1 MNFRRI
7 RQFIIVAELGSLSA
21 AAQRLNMVQPALSQS
36 IKKLEENIGKTLF
49 RRSRKGM
56 ELNESGRLFL
66 KHAYGIV
73 NQYSRA
79 REDLADLDETPRG
92 QVSVA
97 MVASALSVISVPL
110 CRAVQERY
118 PDIILN
124 LDEGLAANIRHGFEA
139 GWYDFLVSYSDEQH
153 DGVEVEP
160 LMDEELFL
168 IASASSK
175 LAQHNEAINFSELKH
190 YELIVPQ
197 NQHGVTQLIDKHADM
212 VGIKINRAQFA
223 APLHTTIQL
232 IEMGLGYSVL
242 PWSAIH
248 RKVAEKRLIAR
259 NIVQPQIKRTVN
271 LFYPASK
278 PMTRASR
285 VVSELIKKTMSNANA
300 DGTWPGMIRF

>member
-1 MNFRRI
+1 MDFRRI

-21 AAQRLNMVQPALSQS
+21 AAQRLNMVQPALTQS

-97 MVASALSVISVPL
+97 MVASALYVMSVPL
-110 CRAVQERY
+110 CKAVKENY

-124 LDEGLAANIRHGFEA
+124 LDEGLAANIRYGFEA

-160 LMDEELFL
+160 LLDEELFL
-168 IASASSK
+168 VSSSK
-175 LAQHNEAINFSELKH
+175 SRLEQEPETINFSDLED

-197 NQHGVTQLIDKHADM
+197 NQHGVTQLIDKHADIA
-212 VGIKINRAQFA
+212 GIKINRSQFA
-223 APLHTTIQL
+223 GPLHTTVQL

-242 PWSAIH
+242 PWSAIQSKVVEGRLAA
-248 RKVAEKRLIAR
+248 RK
-259 NIVQPQIKRTVN
+259 IVEPNIKRTVN
-271 LFYPASK
+271 LFYPTSR
-278 PMTRASR
+278 PVTRASR
-285 VVSELIKKTMSNANA
+285 VVTDLIKQTMLSANA
-300 DGTWPGMIRF
+300 DGTWPGIIRF